1 MTGVGSKM
9 TPLKKA
15 RIKELTEKGV
25 ATSVIAFRL
34 GLSREGVYQHQLDQ
48 GLRKVETPRKKG
60 GEL

>member
-15 RIKELTEKGV
+15 RIRELTSKGV

-34 GLSREGVYQHQLDQ
+34 GLSREGVYQHQIDE
-48 GLRKVETPRKKG
+48 GLREVEKPRKEG
-60 GEL
+60 G